1 MSGVQFV
8 QLVGQVVLAALLGSA
23 AIAKARSF
31 RAFIAYL
38 ATPFAAYAPAIA
50 GCVIGVEAVIVGGLL
65 LGVGLPAVA
74 QLSLAGAVLF
84 LLVVTA
90 FLAYRLVLSDKTTC
104 ECWGGAGRR
113 ATDADEDVRLSAV
126 RPMWY
131 GLRNGALT
139 AGTWMLLVTS
149 TGRRFTLEE
158 LLAAFGVCPA
168 ILLVGAVVSIVVR
181 RRALTLAEH
190 PLKMVFAPQLRP
202 LIALSWYMENGWA
215 TDGWQAVL
223 RTCKPQS

>member
-1 MSGVQFV
+1 MSEVQLV

-23 AIAKARSF
+23 AIAKVRSF
-31 RAFIAYL
+31 RAFTAYL

-50 GCVIGVEAVIVGGLL
+50 GCVIGVEVVIAGSLL
-65 LGVGLPAVA
+65 LEVRLPTIT
-74 QLSLAGAVLF
+74 QFSLAGAVLF
-84 LLVVTA
+84 FLVVTA
-90 FLAYRLVLSDKTTC
+90 FLAYRLVLSDEATC
-104 ECWGGAGRR
+104 ACWGRTGRR

-139 AGTWMLLVTS
+139 AGTWMLLVMS
-149 TGRRFTLEE
+149 MGRRFNLEE

-168 ILLVGAVVSIVVR
+168 ILLIGTVVSIAVR
-181 RRALTLAEH
+181 RHALTLDEH
-190 PLKMVFAPQLRP
+190 PLKTVFAPQLRP

-215 TDGWQAVL
+215 TDGWQAVR
-223 RTCKPQS
+223 RTYKPES

>member
-1 MSGVQFV
+1 MLGVQLV

-31 RAFIAYL
+31 RAFAAYL
-38 ATPFAAYAPAIA
+38 ATPFAAYAATIA
-50 GCVIGVEAVIVGGLL
+50 GCVIGIEAIIAGGLL
-65 LGVGLPAVA
+65 LGVRLPAITRF
-74 QLSLAGAVLF
+74 SLAGAMLF
-84 LLVVTA
+84 FLVVTA
-90 FLAYRLVLSDKTTC
+90 FLAYRLVFSDKTTC
-104 ECWGGAGRR
+104 ACWGRTGWR

-139 AGTWMLLVTS
+139 AGAWMLLVTS
-149 TGRRFTLEE
+149 TGRHFNLGE

-168 ILLVGAVVSIVVR
+168 ILLVGAVVSIAVR
-181 RRALTLAEH
+181 RRALTLDEH
-190 PLKMVFAPQLRP
+190 PLKMALAPQLRP

-215 TDGWQAVL
+215 TDGWQAVR
-223 RTCKPQS
+223 RTCKPES